1 MFIETR
7 GNDGLK
13 PKKVPFSFAI
23 LNPSASFGGLYVPE
37 NLPQID
43 TAFLEKASK
52 KSYKEITLDILKL
65 FNSKLFTI
73 FTRMSPCLNTIKSN
87 LENLFTRLFPVETLG
102 MH

>member
-13 PKKVPFSFAI
+13 PERAPFSFAI

-37 NLPQID
+37 NLPKID

-65 FNSKLFTI
+65 FNDIEEEIMQQAVSLYDTFDDPSEPTPLVQIEKRPL
-73 FTRMSPCLNTIKSN
+73 CQ
-87 LENLFTRLFPVETLG
+87 
-102 MH
+102 